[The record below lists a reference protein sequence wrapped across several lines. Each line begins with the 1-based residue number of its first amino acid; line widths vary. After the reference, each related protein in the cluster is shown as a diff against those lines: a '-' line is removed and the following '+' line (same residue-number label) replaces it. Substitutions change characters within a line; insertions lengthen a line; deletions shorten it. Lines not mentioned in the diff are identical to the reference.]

1 MPSKRKISAGAFD
14 RNIEF
19 EVSTEMRADRAYMEG
34 SNFQSSRRLKV
45 DETATADG
53 ARLAKRR
60 EREARLFEQGLDV
73 S

>member
-1 MPSKRKISAGAFD
+1 
-14 RNIEF
+14 
-19 EVSTEMRADRAYMEG
+19 MEG